1 MQAARGA
8 SLSPDGDD
16 DTTGTQRRPRIGLFV
31 LIAVVAYALDQVT
44 KVLAVERLSGRDP
57 VELLPNGLLSLT
69 FLRNPGAALGL
80 GASMTVVLSLVAV
93 IVCVFVA
100 RAASRLRDVG
110 WTVALALLLGGAVG
124 NLTDRI
130 VREPGVLRGHVVD
143 FIDYNGFFV
152 GNVAD
157 IALTV
162 AAVLI
167 IWRTWRGVS
176 LDGSREEETS

>member
-1 MQAARGA
+1 MTDERGA
-8 SLSPDGDD
+8 SLSPDGSD
-16 DTTGTQRRPRIGLFV
+16 GTAATLGRPRVGLFV
-31 LIAVVAYALDQVT
+31 VVALVVYAVDQVT
-44 KVLAVERLSGRDP
+44 KVVAVAQLSGRSSIDLIP
-57 VELLPNGLLSLT
+57 GFLSLT

-93 IVCVFVA
+93 VVCVLVV

-167 IWRTWRGVS
+167 VWRTWRGIG
-176 LDGSREEETS
+176 LDGTRQDDTA